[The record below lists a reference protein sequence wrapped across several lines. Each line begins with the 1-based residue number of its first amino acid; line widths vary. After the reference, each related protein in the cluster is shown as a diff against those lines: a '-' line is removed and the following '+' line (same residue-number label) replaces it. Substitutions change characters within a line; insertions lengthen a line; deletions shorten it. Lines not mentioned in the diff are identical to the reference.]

1 MCLIFLSLH
10 QHPNYKLI
18 VAANRDEFYARK
30 TMPAEFW
37 KDHPQ
42 IVGGRDLE
50 AVKPDGT
57 CGTWMAMN
65 KNGRIAMV
73 TNYRDL
79 KNIKSKAPSRGHLV
93 TDFLLTDE
101 LPEKYLKAIEKNKN
115 DYNGFNLIVG
125 NAEELFY
132 LSNYK
137 EGIVKIENG
146 FHGLSNALLNTPW
159 PKVKVGKEKM
169 SHLFAAEKIEAVN
182 LFNGLYNDH
191 QASDDQLPD
200 TGVGLERE
208 RMLSAMFIKSPNY
221 GSRCS
226 TVVTIDQ
233 NNHVE
238 FTERVYDLKSFA
250 FEDRSFSFGLNLL

>member
-1 MCLIFLSLH
+1 MCLIFLSVNN
-10 QHPNYKLI
+10 HPNYKLI

-30 TMPAEFW
+30 TSPADFW
-37 KDHPQ
+37 KEHPQ

-50 AVKPDGT
+50 AQKPDGT

-79 KNIKSKAPSRGHLV
+79 KNLKPVAPSRGYLV
-93 TDFLLTDE
+93 TDFLLSDE
-101 LPEKYLKAIEKNKN
+101 SPEKYLKAIEKNKN

-137 EGIVKIENG
+137 EGIIKIENR
-146 FHGLSNALLNTPW
+146 FHGLSNALLDTPW
-159 PKVKVGKEKM
+159 PKVKRGKEIMKP
-169 SHLFAAEKIEAVN
+169 LFDQEKVDSKKILSA
-182 LFNGLYNDH
+182 LYNAE
-191 QASDDQLPD
+191 QAPDSQLPD
-200 TGVGLERE
+200 TGIGLERE
-208 RMLSAMFIKSPNY
+208 RMLSSMFIKSPNY

-226 TVVTIDQ
+226 TVVTVDQ
-233 NNHVE
+233 NNKVE
-238 FTERVYDLKSFA
+238 FTERVYNLETFEFKEKSF
-250 FEDRSFSFGLNLL
+250 FFDVRE

>member
-30 TMPAEFW
+30 TEAAEFW
-37 KDHPQ
+37 NDHPQ
-42 IVGGRDLE
+42 LVGGRDLE
-50 AVKPDGT
+50 ARKPAGT

-79 KNIKSKAPSRGHLV
+79 KNLKSKAPSRGHLV
-93 TDFLLTDE
+93 TDYLLSDE
-101 LPEKYLKAIEKNKN
+101 SPEKYLKSIEPRANL
-115 DYNGFNLIVG
+115 YNGFNLIVG

-137 EGIVKIENG
+137 KGVEKMENG
-146 FHGLSNALLNTPW
+146 FHGLSNHLLDTPW
-159 PKVKVGKEKM
+159 PKVKRGKEKTKL
-169 SHLFAAEKIEAVN
+169 LFDQKKIQSEKILNA
-182 LFNGLYNDH
+182 LYDEQ
-191 QASDDQLPD
+191 QAPDDQLPD

-208 RMLSAMFIKSPNY
+208 RMLSSMFIKSPNY

-226 TVVTIDQ
+226 TVVTVDQ
-233 NNHVE
+233 NNKVE
-238 FTERVYDLKSFA
+238 FTERVYNLETFEFTEKRFA
-250 FEDRSFSFGLNLL
+250 FDVRG

>member
-18 VAANRDEFYARK
+18 VAANRDEFYARR
-30 TMPAEFW
+30 TAAAEFW

-50 AVKPDGT
+50 AVKADGT

-79 KNIKSKAPSRGHLV
+79 KNLKSQAPSRGHLV
-93 TDFLLTDE
+93 TDFLLSDE
-101 LPEKYLKAIEKNKN
+101 APENYLKSLAPNAHL
-115 DYNGFNLIVG
+115 YNGFNLIVG
-125 NAEELFY
+125 DAEALYY

-137 EGIVKIENG
+137 KGVDKIENG
-146 FHGLSNALLNTPW
+146 FHGLSNALLDTPW
-159 PKVKVGKEKM
+159 PKVRKGNEKIKLLFAEKKANGKEI
-169 SHLFAAEKIEAVN
+169 LNA
-182 LFNGLYNDH
+182 LYDE
-191 QASDDQLPD
+191 QPAPDDQLPD

-208 RMLSAMFIKSPNY
+208 RMLSSMFIKSPNY

-226 TVVTIDQ
+226 TMVTIDH
-233 NNHVE
+233 NNKAE
-238 FTERVYDLKSFA
+238 FTERVYDLNTFA
-250 FEDRSFSFGLNLL
+250 FTEQSFRFDVVK

>member
-10 QHPNYKLI
+10 QHLNYKLI

-30 TMPAEFW
+30 TVAAEFW
-37 KDHPQ
+37 KDHPE
-42 IVGGRDLE
+42 IVGGKDLE
-50 AVKPDGT
+50 ARKPDGT

-79 KNIKSKAPSRGHLV
+79 KNLKSPAPSRGHLV
-93 TDFLLTDE
+93 TDFLLSDE
-101 LPEKYLKAIEKNKN
+101 SPEEYLKSIEPKANL
-115 DYNGFNLIVG
+115 YNGFNLIVG

-137 EGIVKIENG
+137 DGIVKIENG
-146 FHGLSNALLNTPW
+146 FHGLSNHLLDTPW
-159 PKVKVGKEKM
+159 PKVVRGKEKM
-169 SHLFAAEKIEAVN
+169 KLLFDPGKVQPEEILNA
-182 LFNGLYNDH
+182 LYDER
-191 QASDDQLPD
+191 QAPDDQLPD

-208 RMLSAMFIKSPNY
+208 RMLSSMFIKSPNY

-226 TVVTIDQ
+226 TMVTVDQ
-233 NNHVE
+233 NNNVE
-238 FTERVYDLKSFA
+238 FTERVYDPETFKFTEKSFA
-250 FEDRSFSFGLNLL
+250 FDVKG

>member
-30 TMPAEFW
+30 TVPAEFW
-37 KDHPQ
+37 PDHPQ

-50 AVKPDGT
+50 ARKPDGT

-79 KNIKSKAPSRGHLV
+79 KNIKSVAPSRGHLV
-93 TDFLLTDE
+93 TDFLLSDQN
-101 LPEKYLKAIEKNKN
+101 PEEYLKVIEPNA
-115 DYNGFNLIVG
+115 DRYNGFNLIVG
-125 NAEELFY
+125 DASELFY

-137 EGIVKIENG
+137 EGIVKIEKG
-146 FHGLSNALLNTPW
+146 FHGLSNHLLDTPW
-159 PKVKVGKEKM
+159 PKVKNGKEKM
-169 SHLFAAEKIEAVN
+169 KPLFNQEKIESEKILNA
-182 LFNGLYNDH
+182 LYDER
-191 QASDDQLPD
+191 QAPDNQLPD
-200 TGVGLERE
+200 TGVGLDRE
-208 RMLSAMFIKSPNY
+208 RMLSSMFIKSPNY

-226 TVVTIDQ
+226 TVVTVDQ
-233 NNHVE
+233 SNSVE
-238 FTERVYDLKSFA
+238 YTERVYDLKTFDFTEKSFA
-250 FEDRSFSFGLNLL
+250 FDIG